1 LGNPKRQFATGGRQ
15 HIAKVGKDALGR
27 FGAQIPDP
35 MEFTGCTGF
44 DWAMADFWY

>member
-1 LGNPKRQFATGGRQ
+1 MVSGTAWAALVRGHWRGSLG
-15 HIAKVGKDALGR
+15 GR